1 MESEY
6 SNILNLECSLNE
18 LSIVLQGILK
28 HEQPRK
34 AAFLKKVGSKRTGW
48 NLEINSGRKHIP
60 EGMCS
65 SSGQLSSCLTV
76 AKGGRKILT
85 VQVKIL
91 SKKLENRLRSYVSL
105 SKHCSSRL
113 NQDLVLRKCNGFLRH
128 ICVPD
133 SRL

>member
-1 MESEY
+1 MEFR
-6 SNILNLECSLNE
+6 N
-18 LSIVLQGILK
+18 QF
-28 HEQPRK
+28 RK
-34 AAFLKKVGSKRTGW
+34 ETHP
-48 NLEINSGRKHIP
+48 N
-60 EGMCS
+60 GMRS
-65 SSGQLSSCLTV
+65 SSGQLFSRLYSRQ
-76 AKGGRKILT
+76 KIGGRKILT

-113 NQDLVLRKCNGFLRH
+113 NQDLVLRKCNCFLRH